1 MDSTPRRWVLKPLS
15 PLLQPS
21 DLRTI
26 PSPTRGDAPDP
37 DDPVFSSDIISVTGN
52 HLSVVVSSHPGDRS
66 QDMVIQA
73 RQAIVSQDGGSINDD
88 WQPSS
93 PSSSSGSHCGF
104 YSFVED
110 AASPEAELNEAWMVS
125 SQRQAQLLTLKEENV
140 FKLQTYTSSKKPHS
154 LFSESKEDSQYNVDP
169 ESVIKV
175 VGEQEEKQ
183 LRKDIIRSQ
192 APKKNLMF
200 NDQLHASENL
210 DLSRSTNKL
219 IEGFSVSYS
228 PVGSRP
234 ESTHTAEFGT
244 VDKEQINFSAARQQ
258 FLKMEQELLTT
269 VLNPLTSNIP
279 PHSSLHQDP
288 DVSSWRQVETFDSVE
303 LSEDTTLF
311 KPSEEVDTNSEW
323 KRTECRTEESLSRQS
338 SVFDDLGSGLEE
350 LLVEVGGSYISDGG
364 VFNDNNQQ
372 ENRSC
377 KSTTEYETP
386 IEREIRLVQERE
398 ENLRH
403 SRGLKHSDSRA
414 EMVEIKTKRLQASLT
429 PIKAREKTPVSF
441 IIQQKKEIQ
450 SREEPLQQGGILGGD
465 SQDRRAEERPPSVS
479 GETDVFLS
487 PCCPHRHP
495 EETELSISQMN
506 LASSSFT
513 VGDLRFQG
521 SRRLH
526 QNQMTSLSPY
536 SSSASSPTLTPQ
548 QKITWTTPHQ
558 WKENLEFS
566 GLQPRGQGAPDF
578 IEKEIKEALRREQ
591 ELKESRAKNNQQLF
605 SPTPLLEQATK
616 MATSQFFTHANTDEP
631 VPLSSPS
638 PRASVRL
645 PSISFITAQPWT
657 SSSSSTSP
665 AVVPLAPPPLRGLS
679 ETLLQDLED
688 RRVQLKPDESS
699 YAGIQP
705 IDDVNNEVVES
716 TRVIRHKNQRALQW
730 EAGVFANQ
738 EIQEHDLQRDFKP
751 EPSQAKDCS

>member
-1 MDSTPRRWVLKPLS
+1 PCCNPQTCGRFLAPPEVMPLT
-15 PLLQPS
+15 
-21 DLRTI
+21 RT
-26 PSPTRGDAPDP
+26 TQ
-37 DDPVFSSDIISVTGN
+37 SSVQT
-52 HLSVVVSSHPGDRS
+52 SSH
-66 QDMVIQA
+66 
-73 RQAIVSQDGGSINDD
+73 
-88 WQPSS
+88 
-93 PSSSSGSHCGF
+93 
-104 YSFVED
+104 
-110 AASPEAELNEAWMVS
+110 
-125 SQRQAQLLTLKEENV
+125 
-140 FKLQTYTSSKKPHS
+140 SKKPHS

-350 LLVEVGGSYISDGG
+350 LLVE
-364 VFNDNNQQ
+364 
-372 ENRSC
+372 
-377 KSTTEYETP
+377 STTEYETP

-465 SQDRRAEERPPSVS
+465 SQDRRAEERPPSVNRVVHQS
-479 GETDVFLS
+479 NEFSFFLLHCGGLEV
-487 PCCPHRHP
+487 PRLKTFAP
-495 EETELSISQMN
+495 ESNDFLITL
-506 LASSSFT
+506 LLF
-513 VGDLRFQG
+513 
-521 SRRLH
+521 
-526 QNQMTSLSPY
+526 
-536 SSSASSPTLTPQ
+536 ASSPTLTPQ

-616 MATSQFFTHANTDEP
+616 MATSQFFTHANTGKGN
-631 VPLSSPS
+631 LSGL
-638 PRASVRL
+638 VY
-645 PSISFITAQPWT
+645 
-657 SSSSSTSP
+657 
-665 AVVPLAPPPLRGLS
+665 LRGKLELVPQERNLLPVLLL
-679 ETLLQDLED
+679 ETLEFTE
-688 RRVQLKPDESS
+688 K
-699 YAGIQP
+699 
-705 IDDVNNEVVES
+705 
-716 TRVIRHKNQRALQW
+716 
-730 EAGVFANQ
+730 
-738 EIQEHDLQRDFKP
+738 
-751 EPSQAKDCS
+751 